1 MSCLQVS
8 RDDTSG
14 GTRRT
19 RSFDVPH
26 EEGMGPLGSG
36 PPGLSADRM
45 GDPYEGSMGPLGPG
59 PPGLNAARVG
69 ERRDLPRAPEG
80 PLRTPRQVSGD
91 YETAGGVPKGNK
103 TTIVHGKPHS
113 QTHGD
118 VAMPC
123 FSTLRAQQVRTR
135 ISGPWLSGSHPS
147 KAWGSPGT
155 NPAKGGTGFD
165 SKAAARESNGDKRRG
180 RARGRHHHEGR

>member
-1 MSCLQVS
+1 M
-8 RDDTSG
+8 G
-14 GTRRT
+14 APEGT
-19 RSFDVPH
+19 
-26 EEGMGPLGSG
+26 GA
-36 PPGLSADRM
+36 PGVR
-45 GDPYEGSMGPLGPG
+45 
-59 PPGLNAARVG
+59 AARVG

-123 FSTLRAQQVRTR
+123 FSTLRAQQVQTR

-165 SKAAARESNGDKRRG
+165 SKAAARESNGEKRRG
-180 RARGRHHHEGR
+180 RARGRYHHEGR